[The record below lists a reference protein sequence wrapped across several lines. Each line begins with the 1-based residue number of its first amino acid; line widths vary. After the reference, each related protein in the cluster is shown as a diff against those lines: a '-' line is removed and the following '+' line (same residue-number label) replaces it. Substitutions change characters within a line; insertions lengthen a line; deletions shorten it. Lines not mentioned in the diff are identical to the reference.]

1 LSYLLRPRH
10 KESDVVKLTVHVNS
24 DYTNKYNVILLDAHP
39 SFIFYGT
46 GNRVFSECLLVCDY
60 ITSGTRQRALCRVFF
75 LYFSKMFGVCRFNT
89 RQTLCRAHDR
99 KHSAKSSLS
108 SKFLPCDLCRIL
120 LPSVFG
126 FLLSVLG
133 ARQISSL
140 FLVVTDALLF
150 EITTAK
156 KVSKSINQG

>member
-1 LSYLLRPRH
+1 MPF
-10 KESDVVKLTVHVNS
+10 KLTVHVNS

-39 SFIFYGT
+39 SFMFYGT
-46 GNRVFSECLLVCDY
+46 GNRVFSECLLVCRLHY
-60 ITSGTRQRALCRVFF
+60 LGHLAKSSLPSIFF
-75 LYFSKMFGVCRFNT
+75 LYFSKMFGECRFNT
-89 RQTLCRAHDR
+89 CQTLCRAHDR